1 MSSDCIGRIVL
12 IVLDS
17 VGIGELPDALDY
29 GDVGSNTLRNIAEE
43 LGGLNL
49 PNLESMGLGLIEDI
63 RGLRKNIVPTAF
75 YGKMSEMSK
84 GKDSTTGHWEL
95 AGVILDTPFPVFP
108 NGFPRGIIE
117 RFKEAT
123 GLDVIGN
130 FPASGTEIIK
140 DLGEEHLNTGKPIIY
155 TSADSVFQ
163 IAAHE
168 DIIPL
173 SRLYEICQITREILN
188 PYSVLRVIARPFI
201 GKPGSFKRTRARKDY
216 SIPPPGDTILDVLKE
231 AGLPVIGVGKISDI
245 FAGRGLGLAI
255 PTENNLDGIIKTI
268 EAIKY
273 TNKGLIFTNLI
284 DFDMIW
290 GHRKDVKGYANGLK
304 EFDNSLPE
312 ILGLLADGDLLI
324 ITADHGCDPT
334 TPGTDHSREYVPL
347 LVFNPSYT
355 KGRCLGVRRTFAD
368 VGQTIASAFGVNSLE
383 NGTSFLKDV
392 LHPDLVR
399 I

>member
-1 MSSDCIGRIVL
+1 MSSICIKRIVL
-12 IVLDS
+12 IILDS

-29 GDVGSNTLRNIAEE
+29 GDVGSNTLKNIAEE

-63 RGLRKNIVPTAF
+63 KGLRKNIVPTAF

-108 NGFPRGIIE
+108 NGFPQGIIE
-117 RFKEAT
+117 KFKEAT

-163 IAAHE
+163 IATHE

-173 SRLYEICQITREILN
+173 SRLYEICQVTREILN

-216 SIPPPGDTILDVLKE
+216 SIPPPRDTILDVLKE
-231 AGLPVIGVGKISDI
+231 AGLSVIGVGKISDI
-245 FAGRGLGLAI
+245 FAGRGLSLTI

-347 LVFNPSYT
+347 LVFNPSCP

-368 VGQTIASAFGVNSLE
+368 VGQTIASVFGVNSLE
-383 NGTSFLKDV
+383 NGTSFLKD
-392 LHPDLVR
+392 
-399 I
+399 IIS

>member
-1 MSSDCIGRIVL
+1 MSSICIKRIVL

-29 GDVGSNTLRNIAEE
+29 GDVGSNTLKNIAEE

-63 RGLRKNIVPTAF
+63 RGLRNNIVPTAF
-75 YGKMSEMSK
+75 YGKMSERSK

-95 AGVILDTPFPVFP
+95 AGVIPDTPFPVFP
-108 NGFPRGIIE
+108 NGFPQGIIE
-117 RFKEAT
+117 KFKEAT

-173 SRLYEICQITREILN
+173 SRLYEICQVTREILN
-188 PYSVLRVIARPFI
+188 PYGVLRVIARPFI
-201 GKPGSFKRTRARKDY
+201 GRPGSFKRTRARKDY
-216 SIPPPGDTILDVLKE
+216 SIPPSGDTILDILKE

-245 FAGRGLGLAI
+245 FAGRGLSQTI
-255 PTENNLDGIIKTI
+255 PTENNLDGIIRTI
-268 EAIKY
+268 EAIKC
-273 TNKGLIFTNLI
+273 TKKGLIFTNLI

-290 GHRKDVKGYANGLK
+290 GHRKDVKGYADGLK

-347 LVFNPSYT
+347 LVFNPSCSE
-355 KGRCLGVRRTFAD
+355 GRDLGVRSTFAD

-383 NGTSFLKDV
+383 NGRSFLKEV
-392 LHPDLVR
+392 
-399 I
+399 IY

>member
-1 MSSDCIGRIVL
+1 MSKNCIKRIVL
-12 IVLDS
+12 IILDS

-29 GDVGSNTLRNIAEE
+29 GDVGSNTLKNIAEE
-43 LGGLNL
+43 MGGLDL
-49 PNLESMGLGLIEDI
+49 PNLESMGLGLIENI
-63 RGLRKNIVPTAF
+63 EGLANNIVPTAS
-75 YGKMSEMSK
+75 YGKISEISK

-108 NGFPRGIIE
+108 NGFPGEIIE
-117 RFKEAT
+117 KFKDAT

-140 DLGEEHLNTGKPIIY
+140 DLGDEHLKTGKPIIY

-168 DIIPL
+168 DVIPL
-173 SRLYEICQITREILN
+173 SNLYEICKITREILN
-188 PYSVLRVIARPFI
+188 PYKVLRVIARPFI
-201 GKPGSFKRTRARKDY
+201 GEPGSFKRTRARKDY
-216 SIPPPGDTILDVLKE
+216 SIPPPGNTILDVLKE

-245 FAGRGLGLAI
+245 FAGRGLSTTI

-268 EAIKY
+268 EAIKH
-273 TNKGLIFTNLI
+273 TDKGLIFTNLI

-312 ILGLLADGDLLI
+312 ILSLLTDGDLLI

-334 TPGTDHSREYVPL
+334 TPGTDHSREYTPL
-347 LVFNPSYT
+347 LVLNPSCS
-355 KGRCLGVRRTFAD
+355 KGNNLGIRRTFAD
-368 VGQTIASAFGVNSLE
+368 VGQTIASAFCLNPLE
-383 NGTSFLKDV
+383 NGTSFLEEV
-392 LHPDLVR
+392 
-399 I
+399 IY

>member
-1 MSSDCIGRIVL
+1 
-12 IVLDS
+12 
-17 VGIGELPDALDY
+17 
-29 GDVGSNTLRNIAEE
+29 
-43 LGGLNL
+43 L

-63 RGLRKNIVPTAF
+63 KGLRKNIVPTAF

-108 NGFPRGIIE
+108 NGFPQGIIE
-117 RFKEAT
+117 KFKEAT

-163 IAAHE
+163 IATHE

-173 SRLYEICQITREILN
+173 SRLYEICQVTREILN

-216 SIPPPGDTILDVLKE
+216 SIPPPRDTILDVLKE
-231 AGLPVIGVGKISDI
+231 AGLSVIGVGKISDI
-245 FAGRGLGLAI
+245 FAGRGLSLTI

-347 LVFNPSYT
+347 LVFNPSCP

-368 VGQTIASAFGVNSLE
+368 VGQTIASVFGVNSLE
-383 NGTSFLKDV
+383 NGTSFLKD
-392 LHPDLVR
+392 
-399 I
+399 IIS

>member
-1 MSSDCIGRIVL
+1 MSSICIKRIVL
-12 IVLDS
+12 IILDS

-29 GDVGSNTLRNIAEE
+29 GDVGSNTLKNIAEE

-63 RGLRKNIVPTAF
+63 KGLRKNIVPTAF

-108 NGFPRGIIE
+108 NGFPQGIIE
-117 RFKEAT
+117 KFKEAT

-163 IAAHE
+163 IATHE

-173 SRLYEICQITREILN
+173 SRLYEICQVTREILN

-216 SIPPPGDTILDVLKE
+216 SILPPRDTILDVLKE
-231 AGLPVIGVGKISDI
+231 AGLSVIGVGKISDI
-245 FAGRGLGLAI
+245 FAGRGLSLTI

-347 LVFNPSYT
+347 LVFNPSCP

-368 VGQTIASAFGVNSLE
+368 VGQTIASVFGVNSLE
-383 NGTSFLKDV
+383 NGTSFLKD
-392 LHPDLVR
+392 
-399 I
+399 IIS